1 VETIRV
7 FIAVSFNQK
16 LIIEFKK
23 LQDQFKQ
30 LDLNASWVKPENIH
44 LTLKFLGEV
53 EINQVSQI
61 FDPLHKTALAF
72 SSFNLRLSSL
82 GIFPNWNR
90 PRIFWI
96 GLEDKEEIFK
106 KLKKRLELE
115 LFNVGFPRDMKSF
128 SPHLTL
134 ARLRSA
140 SNKNLLKKEIEKL
153 SVPLDHLIKVSEIKL
168 FQSSLTPEG
177 TEYAKLFSC
186 SLKN

>member
-1 VETIRV
+1 METIRV

-30 LDLNASWVKPENIH
+30 LGLNASWVKPENIH
-44 LTLKFLGEV
+44 LTLKFLGDV
-53 EINQVSQI
+53 ETNRVSQI
-61 FDPLHKTALAF
+61 FDPLHKTALTF

-82 GIFPNWNR
+82 GVFPNWNR
-90 PRIFWI
+90 PRTFWI
-96 GLEDKEEIFK
+96 GLDDEEEILK

-128 SPHLTL
+128 FPHLTL
-134 ARLRSA
+134 ARLRSP
-140 SNKNLLKKEIEKL
+140 SNKNLLKKEIEIL
-153 SVPLDHLIKVSEIKL
+153 SVPLDHLIKISEIKL
-168 FQSSLTPEG
+168 YKSSLTPKG
-177 TEYAKLFSC
+177 SEYAKLFSC